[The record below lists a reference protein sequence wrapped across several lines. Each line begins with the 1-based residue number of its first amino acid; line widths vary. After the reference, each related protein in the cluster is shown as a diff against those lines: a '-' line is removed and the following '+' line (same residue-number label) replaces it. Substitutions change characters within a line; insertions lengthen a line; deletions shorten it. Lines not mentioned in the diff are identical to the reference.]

1 MPVCQFQHQR
11 LSTAYYNLLALLVKQ
26 HRNDLSRYHH
36 FGGYMTRIVVDAMG
50 SDNYPEPDVQGAV
63 LAARE
68 YGVEIILVGDASKI
82 QPILDSVGAAALPI
96 RVIHAAEMLTMN
108 DKGDDLVMKARH
120 KEAQNSMAVGLDLVK
135 NGEADAF
142 VTAGNTGAAMVTSL
156 FRLGRI
162 RGVDRPA
169 LAGPFP
175 TATGICS
182 VVDIGA
188 NPDCKPENLLQFAIM
203 GSVFAERVRGVKN
216 PRVGLISNGEEAGK
230 GSELVK
236 EAYPLLANAK
246 LNFIGNVE
254 GKEIFNG
261 HADVAVTDG
270 FTGNVFL
277 KSTEA
282 VAKLLIEKIRESIRG
297 GGPLAMV
304 GGALIRPAMGKVR
317 KLLDPSEEGA
327 APLLGVNGLVFIGHG
342 RSDAFA
348 IKSAVRVAKEAAEAK
363 VLDAIKFAIEE
374 SLKK

>member
-1 MPVCQFQHQR
+1 
-11 LSTAYYNLLALLVKQ
+11 
-26 HRNDLSRYHH
+26 
-36 FGGYMTRIVVDAMG
+36 MTRIVVDAMG
-50 SDNYPEPDVQGAV
+50 SDNHPKPDVEGAV
-63 LAARE
+63 QAARE
-68 YGVEIILVGDASKI
+68 YGVAIILVGDEAQI
-82 QPILDSVGAAALPI
+82 RPLLNAQNTNGLNI
-96 RVIHAAEMLTMN
+96 RVVDAPDVLTMD
-108 DKGDDLVMKARH
+108 DKGEALVLKARA
-120 KEAQNSMAVGLDLVK
+120 KDSRNSMAVGMDLVK

-142 VTAGNTGAAMVTSL
+142 VTAGNTGAAMVTAL

-169 LAGPFP
+169 LAPPFP
-175 TATGICS
+175 TATGYCIIL
-182 VVDIGA
+182 DIGA

-203 GSVFAERVRGVKN
+203 GSVYAERVRGVKN

-236 EAYPLLANAK
+236 NTFPLLQQAN

-254 GKEIFNG
+254 GKEIFGG

-270 FTGNVFL
+270 FTGNVLL

-282 VAKLLIEKIRESIRG
+282 VAKLIIEKIRDAIKS
-297 GGPLAMV
+297 GGPLALL

-327 APLLGVNGLVFIGHG
+327 APLLGVNGLVYIGHG

-348 IKSAVRVAKEAAEAK
+348 VKNAVRVAKEAVEVK
-363 VLDAIKFAIEE
+363 VLDAMKSAIEE
-374 SLKK
+374 SLRK

>member
-1 MPVCQFQHQR
+1 
-11 LSTAYYNLLALLVKQ
+11 
-26 HRNDLSRYHH
+26 
-36 FGGYMTRIVVDAMG
+36 MTKIVVDAMG
-50 SDNYPEPDVQGAV
+50 SDNYPAPDVEGA
-63 LAARE
+63 LMAARE
-68 YGVEIILVGDASKI
+68 YGVDVILVGDSSKI
-82 QPILDSVGAAALPI
+82 QPILDSNKAANLPI
-96 RVIHAAEMLTMN
+96 RLINAPEMLTMH
-108 DKGDDLVMKARH
+108 DKGEDLVMKARH

-203 GSVFAERVRGVKN
+203 GSVFAEKVRGVHN
-216 PRVGLISNGEEAGK
+216 PRIGLISNGEEAGK

-297 GGPLAMV
+297 GGPLAIV

-342 RSDAFA
+342 RSDALA
-348 IKSAVRVAKEAAEAK
+348 MKNAVRVAKNAAEAK
-363 VLDAIKFAIEE
+363 VLDAIKIAIEE

>member
-1 MPVCQFQHQR
+1 
-11 LSTAYYNLLALLVKQ
+11 
-26 HRNDLSRYHH
+26 
-36 FGGYMTRIVVDAMG
+36 MG
-50 SDNYPEPDVQGAV
+50 SDNFPGPDVQGAV

-68 YGVEIILVGDASKI
+68 YGVEIILTGDESKI
-82 QPILDSVGAAALPI
+82 KPILDSANAGTLPI
-96 RVIHAAEMLTMN
+96 RVIHAPEMLTMY
-108 DKGDDLVMKARH
+108 DKGEDLVMKARH
-120 KEAQNSMAVGLDLVK
+120 KESQNSMAVGLDLVK
-135 NGEADAF
+135 SGEADAF

-169 LAGPFP
+169 LVGPFP

-203 GSVFAERVRGVKN
+203 ASVYAERVRGIQK

-230 GSELVK
+230 GSELVR
-236 EAYPLLANAK
+236 ETYPLLKNARI
-246 LNFIGNVE
+246 NFIGNVE

-282 VAKLLIEKIRESIRG
+282 VAKLLIEKIRETIKNG
-297 GGPLAMV
+297 NLPTKV
-304 GGALIRPAMGKVR
+304 GGALVRPALGSIR
-317 KLLDPSEEGA
+317 KMLDPSEEGA

-342 RSDAFA
+342 RSDAQA
-348 IKSAVRVAKEAAEAK
+348 IMSAVRVAKNAVEAQ
-363 VLDAIKFAIEE
+363 VLDAIKSAIEE
-374 SLKK
+374 SLRK

>member
-1 MPVCQFQHQR
+1 
-11 LSTAYYNLLALLVKQ
+11 
-26 HRNDLSRYHH
+26 
-36 FGGYMTRIVVDAMG
+36 MTRIVVDAMG
-50 SDNYPEPDVQGAV
+50 SDNYPIPDVEGS
-63 LAARE
+63 LMAARE

-82 QPILDSVGAAALPI
+82 QPALDSANAGNLPV
-96 RVIHAAEMLTMN
+96 RVLHAAETLTMN
-108 DKGDDLVMKARH
+108 EKGEDLVMKARH

-135 NGEADAF
+135 RGEADAF
-142 VTAGNTGAAMVTSL
+142 VTAGNTGAAMVTAL

-175 TATGICS
+175 TATGTCI

-203 GSVFAERVRGVKN
+203 GSVYAEKVRGVKN
-216 PRVGLISNGEEAGK
+216 PRIGLISNGEEAGK

-236 EAYPLLANAK
+236 GAYPLLASAK

-261 HADVAVTDG
+261 HVDVAVTDG

-282 VAKLLIEKIRESIRG
+282 VAKLLIGKIRDTISSGNLPTKVGGMLVRPALGSIRK
-297 GGPLAMV
+297 M
-304 GGALIRPAMGKVR
+304 
-317 KLLDPSEEGA
+317 LDPSEEGA

-342 RSDAFA
+342 RSDATA
-348 IKSAVRVAKEAAEAK
+348 MKSAVRVAKEAAEAK
-363 VLDAIKFAIEE
+363 ALDALKSAIEE